1 MTIYNPNDDSL
12 VTDKVQVAGDKDIDD
27 AVAAAKAA
35 FPKWRETA
43 GHKRG
48 AIMLK
53 FAELLEKNQ
62 DKLAKLESS
71 AMGQPIS
78 VAKRMIAGP
87 AALWRYYAGYAGKV
101 SGETFPPDED
111 GTYKIV
117 QYEPL
122 GVCAGICAWNGTHV
136 LAAWKMAPAMAAG
149 NTFILKTSE
158 KSPLAACLYGDL
170 LNEAGF
176 PPGVINIVT
185 GAGPVGQMLASHMD
199 IAKIAFTGSAVAG
212 RKVMEAASKS
222 NLKIVSLELGGKSPA
237 LIFDDAELDN
247 AVEHTSLSFL
257 RNSGQVCFASSRVL
271 VQEGIAPKYIEGV
284 KKAMEGA
291 EKKMGDPS
299 LEDTAFGRVMSFLTG
314 AREEGVQVL
323 VGGERK
329 GDKGTYIKPTVFLN
343 PDLNSKVYTDE
354 IFGPVISVR
363 TFKDEE
369 EAIRLANDTT
379 YGLGCKFPN
388 TMRKVDITNH
398 YTATV
403 YTSDI
408 ARALRVAGKI
418 EAGTVGINSAFNPSP
433 QTPFGGFKQ
442 SGIGRESGPEGLKG
456 YVQPKTIHINM
467 NTPPKKA

>member
-1 MTIYNPNDDSL
+1 MPNIPLNLLRVDKNDLQYRPSSSGETLSIYNPNDDSL
-12 VTDKVQVAGDKDIDD
+12 VSDKVQVASEKDVDD

-35 FPKWRETA
+35 QPAWAAMA
-43 GHKRG
+43 GHKRA
-48 AIMLK
+48 AIMNK
-53 FAELLEKNQ
+53 FADLLEKNQ
-62 DKLAKLESS
+62 EAIGKMESV
-71 AMGQPIS
+71 AMGQPIT
-78 VAKRMIAGP
+78 VAKRMVLGP

-158 KSPLAACLYGDL
+158 KSPLGAALYGDL

-185 GAGPVGQMLASHMD
+185 GAGPVGNLLASHMD
-199 IAKIAFTGSAVAG
+199 ISKIAFTGSAPAG
-212 RKVMEAASKS
+212 RAVMAAAAKS

-237 LIFDDAELDN
+237 IIFDDAHLDN
-247 AVEHTSLSFL
+247 AVEHTSTSFL

-284 KKAMEGA
+284 KKSMEA
-291 EKKMGDPS
+291 AAQKMGDPS
-299 LEDTAFGRVMSFLTG
+299 LADTAFGPLADKKQFERVMSFLTG

-323 VGGERK
+323 VGGDRK
-329 GDKGTYIKPTVFLN
+329 GTQGTYVQPTVFLN
-343 PDLNSKVYTDE
+343 PDVKSKVYTDE
-354 IFGPVISVR
+354 IFGPVITVR

-369 EAIRLANDTT
+369 EAIKLANDTT
-379 YGLGCKFPN
+379 YGLGCKCSFHS
-388 TMRKVDITNH
+388 R
-398 YTATV
+398 
-403 YTSDI
+403 
-408 ARALRVAGKI
+408 L
-418 EAGTVGINSAFNPSP
+418 
-433 QTPFGGFKQ
+433 
-442 SGIGRESGPEGLKG
+442 
-456 YVQPKTIHINM
+456 
-467 NTPPKKA
+467 